1 MAGFDLRTH
10 WPWLVGGG
18 VLAYVLLRSDRMAV
32 LPTGPGGV
40 ILSQA
45 AQRDPLEADFTV
57 ALARAEQDPSQPNLD
72 ALEAIA
78 KRFEERGQG
87 PRAGYVRANIQ
98 GLRLPRA

>member
-18 VLAYVLLRSDRMAV
+18 VLAYALLRPHRTPAGV
-32 LPTGPGGV
+32 TPGGGGV

-57 ALARAEQDPSQPNLD
+57 ALARAEQDPSQANLD

-98 GLRLPRA
+98 GLRR